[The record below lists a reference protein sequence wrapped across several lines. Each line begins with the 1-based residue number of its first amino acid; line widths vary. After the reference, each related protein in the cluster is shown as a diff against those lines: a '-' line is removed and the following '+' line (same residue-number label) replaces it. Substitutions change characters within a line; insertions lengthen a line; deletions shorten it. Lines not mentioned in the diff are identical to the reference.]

1 MRRTFTLILLSGLL
15 AFGADAQTILKE
27 QYGICTQLTWEDEL
41 DKTKKILTGVRD
53 LGADWTRCDFVWS
66 GCNPRPDVWD
76 CQHLDQ
82 ILSGAK
88 KTGVN
93 VLPILCYDVSW
104 ARPAVEHLYEW
115 GEYVR
120 HLVTSYGRQVRYW
133 EVYNEPNLKNFW
145 RRDPN
150 GAEYAALL
158 QKTYNVIKSID
169 PGIQVVFGGLSG
181 VPLDYL
187 EDALKA
193 GAGEYFDVM
202 NIHPYH
208 LRDIPEAIIP
218 QIQKLQALMT
228 KYGVGNKPIWIT
240 EIGWST
246 PEAYNPFGDAIDA
259 AYKYLGIEK
268 GKYPLV
274 CVRDRRYG
282 EMRYV
287 NHNPA
292 FSGWFT
298 GEMEI
303 NMDAISSVNPEQFPV
318 MLPARGEKFPAEYI
332 PALQEYLKKGGT
344 ILFNNGCPL
353 VYDLQLQPDGTVKQ
367 VSVGRKYYNDLH
379 FNLEHSWSNPL
390 YPKQE
395 RWQSVADE
403 FKGKIYTDFKDNGK
417 SCIAAPIGHFLTE
430 DRLKAG
436 DSLVPIIRGGNDVLN
451 SCVVGIYRLNSDLKG
466 NIIICPAKAGEVG
479 VTEDRQ
485 AAFLPRAYMLSF
497 ALGLDKVFWFDYY
510 STERVATE
518 VKHHYNLV
526 HKDFTPKPASA
537 AFKTLVRMMPSG
549 SSRPTVSRRSGM
561 YVASWERS
569 DGKKVWALWCELGQV
584 KARISWEG
592 DIEQAVDYLGSPL
605 AIEQGDIKIS
615 EGCIYI
621 TGPVQLHLS
630 R

>member
-1 MRRTFTLILLSGLL
+1 MRRTFTLILLSALV
-15 AFGADAQTILKE
+15 AFGSKAQTILKD

-41 DKTKKILTGVRD
+41 DKTKKILNGVKE
-53 LGADWTRCDFVWS
+53 LGAGWVRCDFVWS
-66 GCNPRPDVWD
+66 GCNPQPDVWD
-76 CQHLDQ
+76 CQHFDQ

-120 HLVTSYGRQVRYW
+120 HLVTDYGRQVRYW

-158 QKTYNVIKSID
+158 AKAYNVIKSID
-169 PGIQVVFGGLSG
+169 PDIKVVFGGLSG
-181 VPLDYL
+181 VPLDYF

-218 QIQKLQALMT
+218 QIQKLQALMN
-228 KYGVGNKPIWIT
+228 KYGVGDKPIWIT

-246 PEAYNPFGDAIDA
+246 PEAYNPFGEAIDA
-259 AYKYLGIEK
+259 AYEYLGIEK

-292 FSGWFT
+292 FSEWFT

-303 NMDAISSVNPEQFPV
+303 NMDAISAVDPEQFPV
-318 MLPARGEKFPAEYI
+318 MLPARGEKFPAKYI
-332 PALQEYLKKGGT
+332 PALVEYVRRGGT
-344 ILFNNGCPL
+344 LLFNNGAPL
-353 VYDLQLQPDGTVKQ
+353 VYDLQLQEDGTVKQ

-379 FNLEHSWSNPL
+379 FNLEAAWNNAM

-395 RWQSVADE
+395 TWQAVADG
-403 FKGKIYTDFKDNGK
+403 FKGKIFVGFKDNRK
-417 SCIAAPIGHFLTE
+417 SLIADPVGRFLTD

-436 DSLVPIIRGGNDVLN
+436 DEFIPIIKAGTNAVDA
-451 SCVVGIYRLNSDLKG
+451 CVVGLYKLNSDLKG
-466 NIIICPAKAGEVG
+466 NIIISPVKQGEVG
-479 VTEDRQ
+479 VTEERQ

-497 ALGLDKVFWFDYY
+497 ALGLERVFWFDYY
-510 STERVATE
+510 SAERVVTE

-526 HKDFTPKPASA
+526 HKDFSPKPASV
-537 AFKTLVRMMPSG
+537 AFKTLTTQLPSG
-549 SSRPTVSRRSGM
+549 STKPVINRRGGLYS
-561 YVASWERS
+561 ASWQRP
-569 DGKKVWALWCELGQV
+569 DGRKVWAVWCELG
-584 KARISWEG
+584 KTNARITWEG
-592 DIEQAVDYLGSPL
+592 NMEQALDYLGAPL
-605 AIEQGDIKIS
+605 SVEQGEIVIT
-615 EGCIYI
+615 EGCTYLV
-621 TGPVQLHLS
+621 GPDQLRLS